1 MTRTLRRSARRVATR
16 RVEDVRVLRYS
27 FEEAIASLWRG
38 RRSSFLSV
46 ATIAAALVVLG
57 ALLLVSWNVQRLLDQ
72 WAAAAEMSV
81 YVRDD
86 VTPEARAAVEQMLR
100 ESELVGDHEFVSKT
114 EALSR
119 FRRDFADLA
128 GVTER
133 VTANPFPASF
143 EVRLDPDVGDAAA
156 VERLASVLQGASGVE
171 EVRYDQTWLERMTS
185 AVGLLRGV
193 GLMVVLV
200 LVAAAAL
207 TVANVVRLACFARR
221 DEIEI
226 MQLVGAPLTYVRGP
240 FVLEGVLHGG
250 IGALVALAVLG
261 VGFAVGEFWYGETVA
276 RVLGVASV
284 RFLPPATGILL
295 VAGGMAVGCLGGLVA
310 ARSARH
316 GLEIV

>member
-1 MTRTLRRSARRVATR
+1 M
-16 RVEDVRVLRYS
+16 LRYS

-38 RRSSFLSV
+38 RRSSSLSV

-72 WAAAAEMSV
+72 WAEAAEMSV

-128 GVTER
+128 GDTER

-200 LVAAAAL
+200 LVVAAAIDRRERRSA
-207 TVANVVRLACFARR
+207 RLLRPARR
-221 DEIEI
+221 D
-226 MQLVGAPLTYVRGP
+226 RD
-240 FVLEGVLHGG
+240 H
-250 IGALVALAVLG
+250 
-261 VGFAVGEFWYGETVA
+261 AVGRRTADLRAGAICARGCVA
-276 RVLGVASV
+276 RRYRRPRG
-284 RFLPPATGILL
+284 
-295 VAGGMAVGCLGGLVA
+295 AGGAACRIRGRRVLV
-310 ARSARH
+310 R
-316 GLEIV
+316 

>member
-250 IGALVALAVLG
+250 IGALRGAGGAG
-261 VGFAVGEFWYGETVA
+261 CRIRGR
-276 RVLGVASV
+276 RVLV
-284 RFLPPATGILL
+284 R
-295 VAGGMAVGCLGGLVA
+295 
-310 ARSARH
+310 
-316 GLEIV
+316 

>member
-1 MTRTLRRSARRVATR
+1 M
-16 RVEDVRVLRYS
+16 LRYS

-38 RRSSFLSV
+38 RRSSSLSV

-72 WAAAAEMSV
+72 WAEAAEMSV

-128 GVTER
+128 GDTER

-200 LVAAAAL
+200 LVVAAAL

-221 DEIEI
+221 DEIES

-250 IGALVALAVLG
+250 IGALVALAVLR

-310 ARSARH
+310 ARSVRH